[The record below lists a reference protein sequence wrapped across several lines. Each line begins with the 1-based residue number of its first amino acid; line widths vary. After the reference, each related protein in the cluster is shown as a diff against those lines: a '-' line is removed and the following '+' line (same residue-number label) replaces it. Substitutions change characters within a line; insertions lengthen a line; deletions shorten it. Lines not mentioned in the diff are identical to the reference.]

1 MRIFVYEHVTGG
13 GYAGEALPA
22 FLADGEVMWRAMLAD
37 LTAIT
42 GVEVISLRDD
52 RLAPPA
58 MPGARVIATRAA
70 TFADDFRHCL
80 DAVDAVWLL
89 APESGGLLEAL
100 SQAVLRAGKRLLGC
114 HPQAVRIAA
123 SKTATAERLAARG
136 VAVIPAHASPYRM
149 RGESAVV
156 MKPDDGAGCQ
166 DTRLFPSL
174 EAAEDWLLA
183 HPRDGRIFQPFVA
196 GPARSLSL
204 LCCDGYAQLLTV
216 NRQHVSLNKGCFDF
230 HGVSVND
237 LADRDGR
244 YADLADRVAAAI
256 PGLWGHVGVDFIET
270 LRGPV
275 VVEVNPRL
283 TVSYAGLR
291 ASLGCNPA
299 RRLLEL
305 PVFSALPGR
314 RPIRLEAAH
323 VH

>member
-1 MRIFVYEHVTGG
+1 MKIFVYEHVTGG
-13 GYAGEALPA
+13 GCAGAALSA
-22 FLADGEVMWRAMLAD
+22 FLADGELMWRAMLDD
-37 LTAIT
+37 LTAIS

-52 RLAPPA
+52 RLAMPVI
-58 MPGARVIATRAA
+58 PGAQVIATRVA
-70 TFADDFRHCL
+70 TFADDFRRCL
-80 DAVDAVWLL
+80 EAADAVWLV

-100 SQAVLRAGKRLLGC
+100 SEAVLRAGKRLLGSR
-114 HPQAVRIAA
+114 PRGVRIAA
-123 SKTATAERLAARG
+123 SKTATAEHLAARG
-136 VAVIPAHASPYRM
+136 VAVIPAHASPYLM
-149 RGESAVV
+149 IEDGPVV

-174 EAAEDWLLA
+174 EAAEDWTLA
-183 HPRDGRIFQPFVA
+183 HRCGGRIFQPFVA

-204 LCCDGYAQLLTV
+204 LCCDGYAQLLAV
-216 NRQHVSLNKGCFDF
+216 NRQHVSLSDGCFDF

-237 LADRDGR
+237 LSDRDGR
-244 YADLADRVAAAI
+244 YADLADRVAAVL
-256 PGLWGHVGVDFIET
+256 PDLWGHVGVDFIET

-291 ASLGCNPA
+291 ESLACNPA

-305 PVFSALPGR
+305 PIFTALPGR
-314 RPIRLEAAH
+314 QPIRLETAH